1 MEAQR
6 FQQTIAHFDSENAQ
20 DPHQEEDGGQIY
32 PKELLYAKRMSAVLL
47 AFEPTASEALQLA
60 ARCQHI
66 KRWELPR
73 SSFPDGRKG
82 YLLWRS
88 RLKEMHA
95 QTAAE
100 ILQRNGYEDH
110 VVQQVSK
117 LLKKSGLKTD
127 PEVQV
132 LEDVA
137 CIVFLSYYFQEFS
150 QKHDAEKLQD
160 ILQKTLKK
168 MSDEGIAY
176 AKKLDN
182 AEVFLQYLAG

>member
-6 FQQTIAHFDSENAQ
+6 FQQTIAHFDRENAQ
-20 DPHQEEDGGQIY
+20 DPHQEEDGGQTY

-47 AFEPTASEALQLA
+47 EFNPTASEALQLA

-88 RLKEMHA
+88 KLKEMHA
-95 QTAAE
+95 KTAAE
-100 ILQRNGYEDH
+100 ILQWIGYDDD

-150 QKHDAEKLQD
+150 QKHDAEKLRE

-176 AKKLDN
+176 AKRLDN
-182 AEVFLQYLAG
+182 AEVFLQYLA